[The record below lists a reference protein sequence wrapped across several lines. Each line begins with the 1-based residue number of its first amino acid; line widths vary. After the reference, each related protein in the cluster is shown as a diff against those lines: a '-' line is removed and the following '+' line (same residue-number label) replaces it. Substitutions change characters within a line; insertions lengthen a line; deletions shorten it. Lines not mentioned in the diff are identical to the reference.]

1 MCGIAAIVDLKNS
14 INVEFCLHA
23 MSNCQS
29 HRGPDGSGIFMSS
42 DNKVGL
48 AHKRLAIVDLTS
60 GGHQP
65 MHDPTRNTHIT
76 FNGEIYNFK
85 ALRRSLESAG
95 ETFSSDSDTE
105 VLLKG
110 LSRLGSTFLDQIDG
124 QFAFV
129 FYNAEIN
136 EILAGRDRFGEK
148 PLYIYN
154 HNSVFA
160 FSSELNALEKLNIPL
175 TFNEGNLQDFLL
187 FQYFT
192 SNRTPY
198 NEVTKVAPGHYVRIT
213 NDGNLVL
220 NRFDTKLNV
229 ESKLI
234 DEELSIDDAADKAE
248 EVLIESLSKRLESS
262 DVEVGAFLSGGIDS
276 SLVVALATKKL
287 GYKLNTFSIGFDND
301 PNSEHMVAR
310 NISRIFGTN
319 HIDKIIKL
327 DIQEFISEV
336 LPKMDEPHGDFS
348 NYPTYELCKV
358 AAQHVKVAISGDG
371 GDEIFSGYTRYNL
384 PYQKKVASE
393 KFFSGENYYSDLIL
407 TCDLADIN
415 QLCGGINEE
424 SVHRLETIRQEFDF
438 LKTKIGTLSAM
449 RFSDIKNYLP
459 GAVLQKVDRM
469 SMLNSLEVRTPFLQA
484 EVFKLGFSLSK
495 SMHIYGGKSKSILRH
510 LLSRYLDKSITELP
524 KKGFG
529 LPSASW
535 GQIEILTQINRIIK
549 NPNSP
554 IFNFID
560 FDRFKFMFS
569 RMSSTDELY
578 KPLFLWNIIVLN
590 YWLANRIRL

>member
-1 MCGIAAIVDLKNS
+1 MCGISAIVNLKPS
-14 INVEFCLHA
+14 PVLEQSLIN
-23 MSNCQS
+23 MSSCQS
-29 HRGPDGSGIFMSS
+29 HRGPDGSGTFISPDS
-42 DNKVGL
+42 RVGL
-48 AHKRLAIVDLTS
+48 AHKRLAIVDLTP

-65 MHDPTRNTHIT
+65 MHDSSRNTHIT

-85 ALRRSLESAG
+85 LLRKSLREIG

-110 LSRLGSTFLDQIDG
+110 LSRLGPSFLDQIDG

-129 FYNAEIN
+129 FYNGEKN

-148 PLYIYN
+148 PLYMYH

-160 FSSELNALEKLNIPL
+160 FSSELNALEGLNLSL

-187 FQYFT
+187 FQYFP

-198 NEVTKVAPGHYVRIT
+198 NEVTKVVPGHYVQIT
-213 NDGNLVL
+213 KEGNLVTS
-220 NRFDTKLNV
+220 RFDTKLTV
-229 ESKLI
+229 GSEISYEK
-234 DEELSIDDAADKAE
+234 LSIDDAADKVEALL
-248 EVLIESLSKRLESS
+248 VESLRRRLESS
-262 DVEVGAFLSGGIDS
+262 DVEIGAFLSGGIDS
-276 SLVVALATKKL
+276 SLVVAIATKKL

-301 PNSEHMVAR
+301 TNSEHMVAQ
-310 NISRIFGTN
+310 NISQILGTN
-319 HIDKIIKL
+319 HINKVINL
-327 DIQEFISEV
+327 EVNNFISEV
-336 LPKMDEPHGDFS
+336 IPKMDEPHGDFS

-371 GDEIFSGYTRYNL
+371 GDEIFNGYTRYKF
-384 PYQKKVASE
+384 PFQKQRANE
-393 KFFSGENYYSDLIL
+393 KLFSGESYYSDLIL

-415 QLCGGINEE
+415 QLYGGINEE
-424 SVHRLETIRQEFDF
+424 SVHRLETIRQEFDA
-438 LKTKIGTLSAM
+438 LRNKIGPLSAM
-449 RFSDIKNYLP
+449 RFSDINYYLP

-484 EVFKLGFSLSK
+484 ELFKLSFSLPESMLINGNQSK
-495 SMHIYGGKSKSILRH
+495 FLLRY

-529 LPSASW
+529 LPSATW
-535 GQIEILTQINRIIK
+535 GQIEILAQVNTILK
-549 NPNSP
+549 NHNSP
-554 IFNFID
+554 IFEFID
-560 FDRFKFMFS
+560 IDRFSFMFDQMTS
-569 RMSSTDELY
+569 RAELY

-590 YWLANRIRL
+590 YWLAGRLR

>member
-1 MCGIAAIVDLKNS
+1 MCGIAAILDVKNS
-14 INVEFCLHA
+14 LDIDHYLHA

-29 HRGPDGSGIFMSS
+29 HRGPDDSGYFITG
-42 DNKVGL
+42 DKKIGL
-48 AHKRLAIVDLTS
+48 AHRRLAIVDLSS

-65 MHDPTRNTHIT
+65 MHNNAKTSYIT

-85 ALRRSLESAG
+85 LLRKSLESAG
-95 ETFSSDSDTE
+95 ETFSSNSDTE

-110 LSRLGSTFLDQIDG
+110 LSRLGPSFLDQIDG

-129 FYNAEIN
+129 FYDGEKN

-148 PLYIYN
+148 PLYMYH

-160 FSSELNALEKLNIPL
+160 FSSELNALEELNLSL
-175 TFNEGNLQDFLL
+175 TFNEGNIQDFLL
-187 FQYFT
+187 FQYFP

-198 NEVTKVAPGHYVRIT
+198 NEVTKVAPGHYVQIT
-213 NDGNLVL
+213 KEGNVVTS
-220 NRFDTKLNV
+220 RFDTKLTV
-229 ESKLI
+229 GSEISYKKLS
-234 DEELSIDDAADKAE
+234 LDDAADKVEA
-248 EVLIESLSKRLESS
+248 LLTESLRRRLESS
-262 DVEVGAFLSGGIDS
+262 DVEIGAFLSGGIDS

-287 GYKLNTFSIGFDND
+287 GYKLNTFSIGFNND

-310 NISRIFGTN
+310 NISQILGTN
-319 HIDKIIKL
+319 HIDKVINLEINK
-327 DIQEFISEV
+327 FISEV
-336 LPKMDEPHGDFS
+336 IPKMDEPHGDFS

-371 GDEIFSGYTRYNL
+371 GDEIFSGYTRYKF
-384 PYQKKVASE
+384 PFKKQRADE
-393 KFFSGENYYSDLIL
+393 KLFSGENYYSDLIL

-415 QLCGGINEE
+415 QLYGGMNEE
-424 SVHRLETIRQEFDF
+424 SINRLDTIRQEFDV
-438 LKTKIGTLSAM
+438 LRSEIGTLSAM
-449 RFSDIKNYLP
+449 RFSDINNYLP

-469 SMLNSLEVRTPFLQA
+469 SMLNSLEVRTPFLQT
-484 EVFKLGFSLSK
+484 ELFKLGFSLPE
-495 SMHIYGGKSKSILRH
+495 SMHIYGTQSKFILRY

-535 GQIEILTQINRIIK
+535 GRIEILAQVNSILKNR
-549 NPNSP
+549 NSP
-554 IFNFID
+554 IFEFID
-560 FDRFKFMFS
+560 INRFSFMFAQMTN
-569 RMSSTDELY
+569 RVDLY

-590 YWLANRIRL
+590 YWLANRLK